1 MLKSRI
7 IALFSVF
14 ALSVLSACSD
24 LNSVSLNPTS
34 AALPSEVL
42 QNIQQSGDGVLDAG
56 IFGTQAS
63 TNMVNAFSG
72 LAYTPAAIQA
82 LNFTYAVVET
92 NFTTES
98 GLTVAADGSVS
109 GKVLPS
115 SAIATPVTQ
124 TLDNC
129 LGLIS
134 NVYNVRITDPST
146 GSSITKAF
154 TVKKSCDGC
163 GDLAPFVTYI

>member
-7 IALFSVF
+7 ITLFSVF

-56 IFGTQAS
+56 VFGTQLS
-63 TNMVNAFSG
+63 TNIINAFSG

-82 LNFTYAVVET
+82 LNFTYSVVQT
-92 NFTTES
+92 NFTSES
-98 GLTVAADGSVS
+98 GLTFAADGTIS
-109 GKVLPS
+109 GRVLPGS
-115 SAIATPVTQ
+115 TIVTPATQ

-129 LGLIS
+129 LGLVS
-134 NVYNVRITDPST
+134 NVYNVTITDPST

-154 TVKKSCDGC
+154 TVRKSCDGC
-163 GDLAPFVTYI
+163 GDLAPFATYI